1 MDIRRVVARQDY
13 PADMQKYPSWAHAR
27 GRIWIYH
34 WIQSSQT
41 HQSPALGLGLD
52 SAKGCEPRVRGQV
65 TMAAGKPRT
74 LQREAKSNL
83 RLPTWVLNLVEAP
96 LEALAMTQGADEVGG
111 SKTEVHEV
119 AETPSVAL
127 AVLVLATARLPEVRH
142 GR

>member
-1 MDIRRVVARQDY
+1 M
-13 PADMQKYPSWAHAR
+13 
-27 GRIWIYH
+27 
-34 WIQSSQT
+34 
-41 HQSPALGLGLD
+41 
-52 SAKGCEPRVRGQV
+52 
-65 TMAAGKPRT
+65 
-74 LQREAKSNL
+74 
-83 RLPTWVLNLVEAP
+83 EAP